1 MIIRYKQWKVKWKH
15 VQKNLQ
21 LFLNNTCKYRTKQ
34 TPKIMALFNTVLSV
48 SQITTCKIG
57 AGQEL
62 LLVYRSLWEHM
73 NLTCQ
78 ANTTGYW
85 VRHCK
90 TSPSSSLSRDHQGI
104 SSEGCVTGRC
114 LTHTSFITAAH
125 KCLCLCGPD
134 KFLLL
139 TKTPKTIA
147 KNYQPTESSS
157 PSWPIW
163 GTFCR
168 DLYSSD
174 PIQETSPS

>member
-15 VQKNLQ
+15 VQKSLQ

-34 TPKIMALFNTVLSV
+34 TPKIMALFNTVLLV

-90 TSPSSSLSRDHQGI
+90 TSPSSSLSRDHQNI

-125 KCLCLCGPD
+125 KCLGLCGPD

-147 KNYQPTESSS
+147 KNYQLTESSS
-157 PSWPIW
+157 PSWPIS

>member
-1 MIIRYKQWKVKWKH
+1 MKTCPEK
-15 VQKNLQ
+15 LA

-34 TPKIMALFNTVLSV
+34 TPKIMALFNTALSV

-62 LLVYRSLWEHM
+62 LRVYRSLWEHM

-134 KFLLL
+134 KFPLL
-139 TKTPKTIA
+139 TKTLKTIA
-147 KNYQPTESSS
+147 KNYQLTESSS
-157 PSWPIW
+157 PSCPIW

>member
-1 MIIRYKQWKVKWKH
+1 MKTCPEK
-15 VQKNLQ
+15 LA

-62 LLVYRSLWEHM
+62 LRVYRSLWEHM

-163 GTFCR
+163 GTFYR

>member
-1 MIIRYKQWKVKWKH
+1 MKTCPEK
-15 VQKNLQ
+15 LA

-34 TPKIMALFNTVLSV
+34 TSKIMALFNTVLLV
-48 SQITTCKIG
+48 SQITTCKIC

-62 LLVYRSLWEHM
+62 LCVYHSLWEHM

-114 LTHTSFITAAH
+114 LTQTSFITAAH
-125 KCLCLCGPD
+125 KCLCACGPD

-139 TKTPKTIA
+139 TKILKTIA
-147 KNYQPTESSS
+147 KNYQLIERSF

-174 PIQETSPS
+174 LIQETSPS